1 VIVPESQE
9 ESQKRALAELQG
21 KNIAHYSVLLT
32 AWIQTRMERDKTLV
46 TLSAAGIG
54 LLVTI
59 LSTGVVKSSLQLV
72 LCGGA
77 ISAFLI
83 TIWSCVQIYQRNS
96 LHLEQE
102 LRANYPKK
110 DFKLET
116 FDRISLYAFFIAVF
130 CAVGIAVVSVVNQLT
145 R

>member
-1 VIVPESQE
+1 LPESPE
-9 ESQKRALAELQG
+9 ENQKRLLAELQG
-21 KNIAHYSVLLT
+21 KNIANYSVLLT

-59 LSTGVVKSSLQLV
+59 LSTSGMKSVLQLA
-72 LCGGA
+72 LCGTA
-77 ISAFLI
+77 LASFLI

-96 LHLEQE
+96 SHLEQE
-102 LRANYPKK
+102 IRGTYPKK

-116 FDRISLYAFFIAVF
+116 FDQLSLYAFFIAVL
-130 CAVGIAVVSVVNQLT
+130 CAVGVGIVSAVNQFI